1 MTTSPREALERLTRW
16 LKAAATAGLW
26 IVGVF
31 IAACGVLAF
40 FRMPGELQIS
50 ASILA
55 AGGMVSAALVVRRDT
70 TINVYGNDWRVT
82 DRTEDNPHG

>member
-1 MTTSPREALERLTRW
+1 MTDARSALERLTRW

-31 IAACGVLAF
+31 IAACAVMAF

-50 ASILA
+50 ASVLA
-55 AGGMVSAALVVRRDT
+55 AGGMVSAALCFRRDT

-82 DRTEDNPHG
+82 DRTEGQSHG